1 MLIQNK
7 KFKLKD
13 GRYAILRS
21 PREDDAPALLDYLI
35 TTAGETDFLI
45 RYPEECR
52 PQCRLPCYVCGSG
65 SWCHRRT
72 GSGEGV

>member
-35 TTAGETDFLI
+35 TTVGETDFLI

-52 PQCRLPCYVCGSG
+52 LSEEQERERIRDARESKDMCTLV
-65 SWCHRRT
+65 
-72 GSGEGV
+72 